1 MRFLIDECLSVDLV
15 TVAGESSYEARH
27 VAHVGRAGWK
37 DWNVVRY
44 ACDGDFILVTNNASD
59 FQQLYAAQPLHA
71 GLVILIPVV
80 NRVAQRQLFKAA
92 LDEFAT
98 IGEPVNRVLEV
109 DLDGGEVT
117 LTLYDLPSTGP
128 SESPR
133 HISRFLNSIAR
144 PKFHADRGLAPCPT
158 LPAAQRPLERH
169 EAGIAGPPLQ
179 QRGVRDGGLVPAGG
193 TARAQQVESAHVLE
207 AESIARRH
215 WRACSSLP

>member
-15 TVAGESSYEARH
+15 TVAGDSGHEARH

-37 DWNVVRY
+37 DWSVVRY

-59 FQQLYAAQPLHA
+59 FRQLYAAQPLHA

-109 DLDGGEVT
+109 DLDGGEAT
-117 LTLYDLPSTGP
+117 LTLYDLPSTG
-128 SESPR
+128 S
-133 HISRFLNSIAR
+133 
-144 PKFHADRGLAPCPT
+144 
-158 LPAAQRPLERH
+158 
-169 EAGIAGPPLQ
+169 
-179 QRGVRDGGLVPAGG
+179 
-193 TARAQQVESAHVLE
+193 
-207 AESIARRH
+207 
-215 WRACSSLP
+215 